1 MRPITEDGFMSE
13 KISSQELKAGKT
25 VINGIIQDVHE
36 IIDTLE
42 PHLPPDVLQE
52 LRMRIRKLDD
62 ELAS

>member
-1 MRPITEDGFMSE
+1 MSG

-25 VINGIIQDVHE
+25 VINGIIQEVHE

-42 PHLPPDVLQE
+42 PDLPSDVLQE
-52 LRMRIRKLDD
+52 LRTRIQKLDE